1 MKLTKYIYKFAL
13 SIFSELLPNKPKLN
27 TVLKGRPTPK
37 QRQSIRSR
45 KLIIPAPKST
55 SEARRRRKKMSGSK
69 ISKEERKVV
78 RNASR
83 ANIIDRRKKMMAGEE
98 AYLMPRDKGL
108 VKRYVRNLVDSRCN
122 ILGLFM
128 PSTLIMIILTM
139 ALPSLKFQQILSYTM
154 SVLIILMT
162 TDGFILGYKINQMV
176 DKRFP
181 NSKENSWKLGFYAAS
196 RASQLRRMRI
206 PKPMVK
212 YGEKVY

>member
-1 MKLTKYIYKFAL
+1 
-13 SIFSELLPNKPKLN
+13 
-27 TVLKGRPTPK
+27 
-37 QRQSIRSR
+37 
-45 KLIIPAPKST
+45 
-55 SEARRRRKKMSGSK
+55 
-69 ISKEERKVV
+69 
-78 RNASR
+78 
-83 ANIIDRRKKMMAGEE
+83 
-98 AYLMPRDKGL
+98 
-108 VKRYVRNLVDSRCN
+108 
-122 ILGLFM
+122 
-128 PSTLIMIILTM
+128 MIILTM